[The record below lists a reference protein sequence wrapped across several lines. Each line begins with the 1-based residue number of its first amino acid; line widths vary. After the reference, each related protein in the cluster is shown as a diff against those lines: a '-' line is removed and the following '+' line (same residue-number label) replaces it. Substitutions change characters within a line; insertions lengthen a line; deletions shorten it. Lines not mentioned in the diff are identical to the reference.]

1 MQAERT
7 LHGLHPIE
15 DKEEKVDHGPWYQ
28 NMNDIAEQAKR
39 RAEIA
44 RYTFRFLFSLVLTSI
59 IHRTCQVFL
68 ECVKSSQVLD
78 PYLM

>member
-15 DKEEKVDHGPWYQ
+15 DKEEKADHGPWYQ

-44 RYTFRFLFSLVLTSI
+44 RYRFRFLFLFPLVLTSI
-59 IHRTCQVFL
+59 FHYTCQVFL
-68 ECVKSSQVLD
+68 EST
-78 PYLM
+78 